1 MLLAQPGEARVAAAT
16 YAYVVITSGRFVA
29 GKWQPRIVDASVV
42 AAVLAASL
50 ADGLDG
56 MRPGVIAPRVLAAA
70 CLAFRRRWPVPV
82 WAFTTAAA
90 LAALALEPSTYLVV
104 LAPLTALYYV
114 ATACQGLV
122 TKFVGI
128 SSVGA
133 GLLAVYLGHI
143 DVTAW
148 LAYVLVAVVT
158 VACWVVGDNVRVR
171 RAYVAELEASAARA
185 EADRV
190 AALNRAAAYERE
202 RIARELHDV
211 VVHHVSVI
219 AIQAGAARM
228 VAETGDGAAAL
239 VRAWRA
245 VEETARLALTELRQL
260 LGTLRHEGDPPSLT
274 PQPGLRQLGQLLEEV
289 RAAGLPVRSDVA
301 GIPDQLPPALD
312 LSAYRIVQEALT
324 NIMKHEGLAPAVV
337 RLCCR
342 GGAVEVEVT
351 NEAGGL
357 GATGTPAGPGRGL
370 IGMRERAEVLGGSLH
385 AGPCAGGGF
394 RVRALLPLDG
404 SIR

>member
-1 MLLAQPGEARVAAAT
+1 MEGVAYLTHKYLMHGPLWFLHRSHHVPHAGFFERNDLFGLLFALPSIALIDAGVRTGSWMLPVGLGMT
-16 YAYVVITSGRFVA
+16 AYG
-29 GKWQPRIVDASVV
+29 
-42 AAVLAASL
+42 
-50 ADGLDG
+50 
-56 MRPGVIAPRVLAAA
+56 
-70 CLAFRRRWPVPV
+70 
-82 WAFTTAAA
+82 
-90 LAALALEPSTYLVV
+90 
-104 LAPLTALYYV
+104 ALYF
-114 ATACQGLV
+114 L
-122 TKFVGI
+122 F
-128 SSVGA
+128 
-133 GLLAVYLGHI
+133 
-143 DVTAW
+143 
-148 LAYVLVAVVT
+148 
-158 VACWVVGDNVRVR
+158 
-171 RAYVAELEASAARA
+171 
-185 EADRV
+185 
-190 AALNRAAAYERE
+190 
-202 RIARELHDV
+202 HDV

-239 VRAWRA
+239 VSAWRA

-274 PQPGLRQLGQLLEEV
+274 PQPGLRQLGQLLAEV

-357 GATGTPAGPGRGL
+357 GATGTLAGPGRGL

>member
-1 MLLAQPGEARVAAAT
+1 
-16 YAYVVITSGRFVA
+16 
-29 GKWQPRIVDASVV
+29 VDASVV
-42 AAVLAASL
+42 TVVLAA
-50 ADGLDG
+50 AFAGGLDG
-56 MRPGVIAPRVLAAA
+56 IRPWAIAPRVLAAA

-82 WAFTTAAA
+82 WAFATGAA
-90 LAALALEPSTYLVV
+90 LAAVALGPSTYLVV

-114 ATACQGLV
+114 ATVCPGPV
-122 TKFVGI
+122 TKFAGI
-128 SSVGA
+128 SSIGA
-133 GLLAVYLGHI
+133 GLLAIYLGPP
-143 DVTAW
+143 DVTGW
-148 LAYVLVAVVT
+148 LAYVLAAVVT
-158 VACWVVGDNVRVR
+158 VACWLVGDNVRVR
-171 RAYVAELEASAARA
+171 RAYVAELEASAAKA
-185 EADRV
+185 EADR
-190 AALNRAAAYERE
+190 AAELNRAAAYERE

-228 VAETGDGAAAL
+228 VAQAGAETAAL
-239 VRAWRA
+239 VKAWTA

-260 LGTLRHEGDPPSLT
+260 LGTLRHEGDPPSLA

-289 RAAGLPVRSDVA
+289 RAAGLPVRSHVV

-324 NIMKHEGLAPAVV
+324 NIMKHEGLAPALV

-351 NEAGGL
+351 NEAGGT

-404 SIR
+404 SAP

>member
-1 MLLAQPGEARVAAAT
+1 
-16 YAYVVITSGRFVA
+16 VVITSRRFVV
-29 GKWQPRIVDASVV
+29 GKWQPRTVDACVV
-42 AAVLAASL
+42 AAVLAAAL
-50 ADGLDG
+50 VGGLDG
-56 MRPGVIAPRVLAAA
+56 IRPWAIASRVLAAA

-82 WAFTTAAA
+82 WAFATVAA
-90 LAALALEPSTYLVV
+90 LAALALGPSTYLVV
-104 LAPLTALYYV
+104 LAPVTALYYV
-114 ATACQGLV
+114 ATVRQGLV
-122 TKFVGI
+122 TKFAGI

-133 GLLAVYLGHI
+133 GLLAIYLGQI

-148 LAYVLVAVVT
+148 LAYVLAAVVT
-158 VACWVVGDNVRVR
+158 VACWLVGDNVRVR
-171 RAYVAELEASAARA
+171 RAYVAELEASAAKA
-185 EADRV
+185 EAGR
-190 AALNRAAAYERE
+190 AAELNRAAAYERE

-228 VAETGDGAAAL
+228 VAETGDGAAAP
-239 VRAWRA
+239 VKAWRA

-289 RAAGLPVRSDVA
+289 HAAGLPVRSEVV

-312 LSAYRIVQEALT
+312 LSAYRIIQEALT
-324 NIMKHEGLAPAVV
+324 NIMKHEGRAPALV

-357 GATGTPAGPGRGL
+357 GATGTPEGPGRGL

-385 AGPCAGGGF
+385 AGPCANGGF
-394 RVRALLPLDG
+394 RVLALLPLDG
-404 SIR
+404 SVS

>member
-1 MLLAQPGEARVAAAT
+1 
-16 YAYVVITSGRFVA
+16 VVIASRRFA
-29 GKWQPRIVDASVV
+29 IGSWQSRAVDASVV
-42 AAVLAASL
+42 TAVLAVGFVGGLDGIRPWAIALRVLAAS
-50 ADGLDG
+50 
-56 MRPGVIAPRVLAAA
+56 

-82 WAFTTAAA
+82 WAVATVAA
-90 LAALALEPSTYLVV
+90 LAALALGPSAYLVV

-114 ATACQGLV
+114 ATVCQGPV
-122 TKFVGI
+122 TKFAGI
-128 SSVGA
+128 FSVGA
-133 GLLAVYLGHI
+133 GLLAVYLGQI

-148 LAYVLVAVVT
+148 LAYGLVAVVT
-158 VACWVVGDNVRVR
+158 VACWLVGDNVRVR
-171 RAYVAELEASAARA
+171 RAYLAELEASAAKA
-185 EADRV
+185 EADR
-190 AALNRAAAYERE
+190 AAEFNRAAASERN

-228 VAETGDGAAAL
+228 VAETGDGAAAP
-239 VRAWRA
+239 VKAWRS

-289 RAAGLPVRSDVA
+289 RAAGLPVRSEVI
-301 GIPDQLPPALD
+301 GIPDELPPALD
-312 LSAYRIVQEALT
+312 LCAYRIVQEALT
-324 NIMKHEGLAPAVV
+324 NIMKHEGLAPALV
-337 RLCCR
+337 RLCCC

-357 GATGTPAGPGRGL
+357 AATGTSAGPGRGL

-404 SIR
+404 SAP